1 VLPTSEGAVLF
12 GLVSGIIDNC
22 PMTKLAEFQCCCM
35 PDAGIKGYAVTS
47 EFQVRGFHLTKNK
60 FVSYCSKCVKDP
72 RIVYVLLDGI
82 GDLPHPALNELTPL
96 EAAYTPNLDS
106 LARKGA
112 MGKVIS
118 VGKGIAPQSDIAVF
132 NMLGYSFKDG
142 SYVGRGVIESIG
154 CDIDFR
160 DGDLALRGNF
170 ATIDDKL
177 KIVDRRAGRIISVE
191 EAKAVCKT
199 LRESIKFSDPD
210 ASVALEPTVAHR
222 VVIRL
227 RHKRMK
233 LSDKIT
239 NTDPAYD
246 KVDGM
251 GIAKATTQEMY
262 VQKSEAQDKSEEAK
276 VAAKMLNEFTNQVIN
291 ILKDHPVN
299 KSRVA
304 SGKKP
309 MNCILA
315 RDSGN
320 RYPSV
325 MPISQR
331 HRIDVGCIVDMPVEI
346 GISKVLDMQMF
357 RAGDVNDYEEK
368 AKVAAKS
375 LSKVNAVYVHIK
387 GPDEFGHDGDAK
399 GKKKNIEDIDKR
411 FFGTLIDELKDYTA
425 IVVSGDHSTPCVAKG
440 HSDDPVPLLVSGP
453 GVNQDGSARFTE
465 TYAKR
470 GSLGLVMGAD
480 VLDTAIK
487 ASRANSRHP

>member
-1 VLPTSEGAVLF
+1 MASNEIGVTGKKTGSVFSSAYSQTINLPAILR
-12 GLVSGIIDNC
+12 VSV
-22 PMTKLAEFQCCCM
+22 
-35 PDAGIKGYAVTS
+35 KG
-47 EFQVRGFHLTKNK
+47 
-60 FVSYCSKCVKDP
+60 VK
-72 RIVYVLLDGI
+72 IVYVLLDGI

-106 LARKGA
+106 LARKGV

-132 NMLGYSFKDG
+132 NMLGYDFKDG

-154 CDIDFR
+154 CNIDFR

-170 ATIDDKL
+170 ATIDEKL

-191 EAKAVCKT
+191 EAKSICKT
-199 LRESIKFSDPD
+199 LRDSVKFSDKG
-210 ASVALEPTVAHR
+210 ASLALEPTVAHR

-227 RHKRMK
+227 RHDNLH

-251 GIAKATTQEMY
+251 GIAKAPTKDMY
-262 VQKSEAQDKSEEAK
+262 VQKSEPQEKTEQAQA
-276 VAAKMLNEFTNQVIN
+276 AAKMLNEFTTQVIQL
-291 ILKDHPVN
+291 LKDHPVN
-299 KSRVA
+299 RSRLA

-320 RYPSV
+320 RYPIV
-325 MPISQR
+325 VPISQR
-331 HRIDVGCIVDMPVEI
+331 HGIEVGCIVDMPVEI
-346 GISKVLDMQMF
+346 GISRVLRMEMF
-357 RAGDVNDYEEK
+357 RAGDINDYEEK
-368 AKVAAKS
+368 ARVAVKG

-399 GKKKNIEDIDKR
+399 GKKQNIEDIDKR
-411 FFGTLIDELKDYTA
+411 FFGPLIEQLGDYTA
-425 IVVSGDHSTPCVAKG
+425 IVVSGDHSTPCVLKG

-453 GVNQDGSARFTE
+453 KVKQDGSARFTE
-465 TYAKR
+465 TCAKR
-470 GSLGLVMGAD
+470 GSLGLVMGAE
-480 VLDTAIK
+480 VLDIAIK
-487 ASRANSRHP
+487 KSA